1 MKYLHGKHWLT
12 GVSGFPTP
20 ATTTAKS
27 LQRLFYI
34 NICYSVITLTII
46 WRLLLMILYKSS
58 YLSVNPWPYMV
69 QVNECTALKI
79 IFAAYPNII
88 IALLMFQSHIH
99 MEYHV
104 GGIIREE
111 PKMII
116 KVTGCQ

>member
-1 MKYLHGKHWLT
+1 
-12 GVSGFPTP
+12 
-20 ATTTAKS
+20 
-27 LQRLFYI
+27 
-34 NICYSVITLTII
+34 
-46 WRLLLMILYKSS
+46 
-58 YLSVNPWPYMV
+58 MV

-79 IFAAYPNII
+79 VFAAYPNII